1 MADSVAAS
9 AADSA
14 VDPAIPLRADHV
26 LPLRLV
32 IAVRNF
38 AHRKPLGFVGAL
50 VVVSLILTAV
60 FADQLAPYS
69 ASKIDLRSKYLG
81 FDLTSA
87 HKLGTDQTGRDVLSR
102 LIYGARIS
110 MFVGFGAIL
119 ISETG
124 AVTIGIVSGY
134 FGGWFDKTVQRV
146 IDAWLAMPGLVILI
160 TILGI
165 AKRTPNV
172 DLLWGMVLAIGVLGI
187 PGRSRVFRSQVLTL
201 RATPYV
207 EAARSLGATPIR
219 IMLKCVLPNLMPLV
233 LVSAT
238 TGLGAVI
245 LTEASLSFL
254 GFGPAGKPS
263 WGQML
268 SVDGRDAFLQQW
280 GLAVWPGVA
289 IATAVFCFNIFGDAL
304 RDVLDP
310 RLRNR

>member
-1 MADSVAAS
+1 MANSATQAAL
-9 AADSA
+9 DYGL
-14 VDPAIPLRADHV
+14 PYRRERP
-26 LPLRLV
+26 LPLRLIYG
-32 IAVRNF
+32 IAHF
-38 AHRKPLGFVGAL
+38 ARKKPLGFVGAI
-50 VVVSLILTAV
+50 VVLGLILVAI

-69 ASKIDLRSKYLG
+69 PTKLDLKAKFLG
-81 FDLTSA
+81 FNLSSP

-119 ISETG
+119 ISEVG
-124 AVTIGIVSGY
+124 AVSIGVVSGY
-134 FGGWFDKTVQRV
+134 IGGWFDKIVQRLV
-146 IDAWLAMPGLVILI
+146 DAWLAMPGLIILI

-165 AKRTPNV
+165 AKRTPNI
-172 DLLWGMVLAIGVLGI
+172 DLLWGMVVAIGILGI
-187 PGRSRVFRSQVLTL
+187 PGRSRVFRSQVLSL
-201 RATPYV
+201 RGTPYV
-207 EAARSLGATPIR
+207 EASRCLGATPIR
-219 IMLKCVLPNLMPLV
+219 IMMTCMIPNVMPLV

-268 SVDGRDAFLQQW
+268 SVEGREQFLQQW
-280 GLAVWPGVA
+280 GLAVWPGVC
-289 IATAVFCFNIFGDAL
+289 IGTAVFCFNIFGDAL